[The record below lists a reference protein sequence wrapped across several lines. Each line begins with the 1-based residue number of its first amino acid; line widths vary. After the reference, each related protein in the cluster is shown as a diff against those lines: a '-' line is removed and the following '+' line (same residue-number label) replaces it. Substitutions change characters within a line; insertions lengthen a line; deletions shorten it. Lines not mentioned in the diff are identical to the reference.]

1 MRCLNHSRATKI
13 GVRMW
18 KRKELCSNGVPCLSR
33 MRKLIRPSSAVSISS
48 FRRAKLTRAAFTTE
62 RSLAIEPSS
71 RTKPWSR
78 TRTASSAM
86 TLSVVATRHSSVSG
100 VHVGTSGWSYPS
112 WKPGFYPA
120 GTDSKEFLGYYAQRF
135 STVELNTTGYR
146 LPAEEQFAR
155 WAEQTPA
162 GFTFAPKLAGNRPR
176 MLAEFGPRVR
186 ALGDRLGPIRV
197 QLISARDE
205 GMIELI
211 LGSLDPDLQL
221 AFDLAHPSWGGIE
234 PRLAAAGAVR
244 VNDLE
249 HEAPFRY
256 VRFRD
261 PPYDDEQI
269 QEWAEKIRAV
279 REPVFAYFRHED
291 EPTAPRYAERLLE
304 LLAQ

>member
-1 MRCLNHSRATKI
+1 M
-13 GVRMW
+13 
-18 KRKELCSNGVPCLSR
+18 
-33 MRKLIRPSSAVSISS
+33 
-48 FRRAKLTRAAFTTE
+48 
-62 RSLAIEPSS
+62 
-71 RTKPWSR
+71 
-78 TRTASSAM
+78 ASSAI
-86 TLSVVATRHSSVSG
+86 TLSVVATAESSLAG
-100 VHVGTSGWSYPS
+100 AYVGTSGWSYPS

-120 GTDSKEFLGYYAQRF
+120 GTDAKEFLRFYAGRF

-186 ALGDRLGPIRV
+186 ALGNRLGPIRV
-197 QLISARDE
+197 QLINARDE

-211 LGSLDPDLQL
+211 LGSLDPGLRV
-221 AFDLAHPSWGGIE
+221 AFDLAHPSWDGIE
-234 PRLAAAGAVR
+234 PRLAASGAVR
-244 VNDLE
+244 VNDLD

-261 PPYDDEQI
+261 PPYDDEAL
-269 QEWAEKIRAV
+269 QEWAERLRTV
-279 REPVFAYFRHED
+279 DVPLYAYFRHED
-291 EPTAPRYAERLLE
+291 EPAAPAYALRLLE